1 MRRITAVDS
10 KGVFHEARP
19 AGAHCRSCHCRVAL
33 RADDPKGF
41 ALWKASELKQH
52 DAELSK
58 HMADDHSS
66 RETLA
71 DYGDHR
77 FRMLYRDADG
87 NPEQHDAIIDIVM
100 VQSGDGTLH
109 DGRDDDRQAR
119 DEQRRM
125 ARHAARGGERHP
137 LGPGDIVHI
146 PAGIPHSFLV
156 APGGHITYVLLKIP
170 TQVRPSGC
178 FNSEFLDLNYR
189 ISFSR
194 SGGRAR
200 IARAPFSTIGR

>member
-1 MRRITAVDS
+1 MKRIFPVLLLA
-10 KGVFHEARP
+10 FL
-19 AGAHCRSCHCRVAL
+19 AGIST

-41 ALWKASELKQH
+41 AMWKAGELKQH

-58 HMADDHSS
+58 RIAADHSS

-87 NPEQHDAIIDIVM
+87 NPEQHDSIIDIVM
-100 VQSGDGTLH
+100 VQSGSGTLVMGGTMVGKRSTNAGEWLGTRL
-109 DGRDDDRQAR
+109 DGGD
-119 DEQRRM
+119 
-125 ARHAARGGERHP
+125 RHP

-170 TQVRPSGC
+170 AKS
-178 FNSEFLDLNYR
+178 
-189 ISFSR
+189 
-194 SGGRAR
+194 
-200 IARAPFSTIGR
+200 

>member
-1 MRRITAVDS
+1 MKRAFPVLLFAFLA
-10 KGVFHEARP
+10 GV
-19 AGAHCRSCHCRVAL
+19 ST
-33 RADDPKGF
+33 RAEDPKGF
-41 ALWKASELKQH
+41 AMWKAAELKQH
-52 DAELSK
+52 DSELSK
-58 HMADDHSS
+58 HVAADHSS

-100 VQSGDGTLH
+100 VQSGAGTLMMGGTMIGKRGSGNGEWLGTRL
-109 DGRDDDRQAR
+109 DGGD
-119 DEQRRM
+119 
-125 ARHAARGGERHP
+125 RHP

-170 TQVRPSGC
+170 ATK
-178 FNSEFLDLNYR
+178 
-189 ISFSR
+189 
-194 SGGRAR
+194 
-200 IARAPFSTIGR
+200 